1 RLGLVDQVAAQEEVH
16 AVARSGPR
24 VTHQPGDLARP
35 DRRRRPAELHGRE
48 RDVPVAGYLAR
59 RGVGITDRR
68 NVRRVLERY
77 QRAGDPAP
85 GLRRG
90 DRARRADGQ
99 RERIPRLTLEV
110 LVEQGLARVV
120 RGEGIV
126 GRGAEPG
133 PQRDQAGQPRDPCEQ
148 GEPPVAVAGAAER
161 AQHARSGARAA
172 SARGTGEG
180 TRGVRHI
187 KLLRAGGVLALRYS
201 PPAARGKSRAGRHFG
216 RPGTPP
222 EYSPGSTADLAA
234 GR

>member
-1 RLGLVDQVAAQEEVH
+1 
-16 AVARSGPR
+16 
-24 VTHQPGDLARP
+24 
-35 DRRRRPAELHGRE
+35 
-48 RDVPVAGYLAR
+48 
-59 RGVGITDRR
+59 RR

-110 LVEQGLARVV
+110 LVKQGLARVV

-234 GR
+234 GRRHGGPPASSRRSASRGGLPEDFGGPLVGGIACQPAGPPQVPAE